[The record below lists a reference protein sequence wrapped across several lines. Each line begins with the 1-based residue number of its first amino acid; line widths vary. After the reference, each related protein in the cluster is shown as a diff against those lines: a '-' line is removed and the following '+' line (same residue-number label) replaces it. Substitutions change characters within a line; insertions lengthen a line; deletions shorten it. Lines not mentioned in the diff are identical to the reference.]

1 MSVLATPRS
10 HRRGSRSG
18 SRFVRAVFG
27 FVFAATG
34 AVLLSVFLADVR
46 EARAV
51 RDGWTATPCTVVSSE
66 VREGPNGTWLFSARY
81 RYAAGG
87 RERECADV
95 VPGKTDFSFDAV
107 SRRAKL
113 LADFPAGGAATCLV
127 NPAAPSEAALFP
139 PDAGAATVGIA
150 GGCVFLA
157 IGLAM
162 ALVPSRRR
170 RDGSGDVAPEK
181 PASAA
186 WVKPV
191 AGIVFTAAGA
201 VLASIAASF
210 LLRTFETRSWT
221 PAEATV
227 LRSEI
232 VRETS
237 HSKHGTR
244 TTYRPYV
251 AYAYEAGGTRFENDR
266 YGTTKFSSGDPGR
279 AARAVQEHPA
289 GSRATVWVD
298 PDDPSRSV
306 FADPHGPVPVEI
318 WIFVFFPLAFLVVGI
333 ATLVSSLRDAR
344 LSGAPL
350 PPGPPV
356 LRDDRRSQFFR
367 GIFFAAFWNGF
378 VAMVFVAL
386 RSASG
391 GRVDPVFAVF
401 LGVFGLVGI
410 FLLGAALR
418 AGAKIFAP
426 RLELTCGRGCL
437 RRGGETLVVYRLVGG
452 AQGDV
457 VGAKI
462 ELVGQRFETVRQGK
476 NTYLKPVD
484 LFRETVFETDS
495 YRALAR
501 GDFRVALPDEAPASA
516 RDPEPVRWH
525 FAVELDR
532 PARKPLRDDYDV
544 VVR

>member
-1 MSVLATPRS
+1 MSIRAT
-10 HRRGSRSG
+10 HRTRRHGNRTDG
-18 SRFVRAVFG
+18 RLVRAVFG
-27 FVFAATG
+27 FVFSVAA
-34 AVLLSVFLADVR
+34 AFVLSFILANVR
-46 EARAV
+46 AARAV
-51 RDGWTATPCTVVSSE
+51 RDGWTATPCTVVSSD

-81 RYAAGG
+81 RYAFDG
-87 RERECADV
+87 RERECSDV

-139 PDAGAATVGIA
+139 PDTEGVNVAFVFVA
-150 GGCVFLA
+150 VFLVV
-157 IGLAM
+157 GLAM

-170 RDGSGDVAPEK
+170 REEPDGAPEK
-181 PASAA
+181 PPSAA

-191 AGIVFTAAGA
+191 TGIAFTAVGA
-201 VLASIAASF
+201 VFAAFASSF
-210 LLRTFETRSWT
+210 VVRTVEARSWT
-221 PAEATV
+221 PVEATV
-227 LRSEI
+227 LRSEV
-232 VRETS
+232 VRGTS

-251 AYAYEAGGTRFENDR
+251 AYAYEVGGTRFEDDR
-266 YGTTKFSSGDPGR
+266 YGAAKVSSEDPGR

-306 FADPHGPVPVEI
+306 FSDPHGPLSVEI
-318 WIFVFFPLAFLVVGI
+318 WIFVFFPLVFLGI
-333 ATLVSSLRDAR
+333 GLAVLFSALRDRR
-344 LSGAPL
+344 LAGAPL

-401 LGVFGLVGI
+401 IGVFGLVGI
-410 FLLGAALR
+410 FLLVAALR

-426 RLELTCGRGCL
+426 RLELTCGRGFL
-437 RRGGETLVVYRLVGG
+437 PRGGETLVVYRLLGG

-462 ELVGQRFETVRQGK
+462 ELVAQRFETVRQGK
-476 NTYLKPVD
+476 NTYQKPVD

-495 YRALAR
+495 FRALAR